1 MFNRFLVKTLYK
13 SSALKGTTLGLGR
26 VAVAPANSLFNF
38 NKMGFFDYSDN
49 AIFSSDEEDAAERTL
64 KKANQAQGQS
74 EFFDAEAPRTD
85 VHEGAFDPDDIPLY
99 IYKMREEISRLR
111 RGERDVPAYFPNF
124 RRFVAMHHQNKERIA
139 AEFPRSSVVFY
150 EYCAQRRVRREAG
163 FLETLENEIAE
174 HSLQNM
180 PIPGIKNFVRSAAS
194 LGRARPAVLDKL
206 MEVLESRNAYNDI
219 KANLIMLEDLL
230 YLRYAIPEEYMLN
243 SYKKFYEKLVGEG
256 LFDPRE
262 RDMRRG
268 FSSQITNGNMFGLI
282 STTAKYLCEN
292 KETISFTEEEVKDF
306 LERHSVKDEEGNV
319 TYKPN
324 ETTNSVKDY
333 ILLTLCQEH
342 VKSMRNGPLLKF
354 FEVCLPEIFDNT
366 PYMKDALLTRQN
378 EASKRTENRQSF
390 LKLRQHKNL
399 ASVLDEAGY
408 SYHTFQKVGDF
419 FAPLFLLEQENAIVE
434 YQSLMD

>member
-64 KKANQAQGQS
+64 KRASQAQGQS

-111 RGERDVPAYFPNF
+111 RGERDVPTYFPNF

-174 HSLQNM
+174 HGLQNM
-180 PIPGIKNFVRSAAS
+180 PIPGIKNFVRSAAL
-194 LGRARPAVLDKL
+194 LGRARPAVLAKL
-206 MEVLESRNAYNDI
+206 TEVLEGRNAYNDI

-230 YLRYAIPEEYMLN
+230 
-243 SYKKFYEKLVGEG
+243 
-256 LFDPRE
+256 
-262 RDMRRG
+262 
-268 FSSQITNGNMFGLI
+268 
-282 STTAKYLCEN
+282 
-292 KETISFTEEEVKDF
+292 
-306 LERHSVKDEEGNV
+306 H
-319 TYKPN
+319 
-324 ETTNSVKDY
+324 
-333 ILLTLCQEH
+333 
-342 VKSMRNGPLLKF
+342 
-354 FEVCLPEIFDNT
+354 
-366 PYMKDALLTRQN
+366 
-378 EASKRTENRQSF
+378 
-390 LKLRQHKNL
+390 LRQ
-399 ASVLDEAGY
+399 
-408 SYHTFQKVGDF
+408 
-419 FAPLFLLEQENAIVE
+419 
-434 YQSLMD
+434 